1 MKIDL
6 HLHTAAS
13 DGTDTPKELV
23 ALAGRWG
30 ECVIAITDHD
40 TIDGLP
46 EAEESLVSNVRL
58 IRGIEFSCAVRGEGG
73 FRCHILG
80 YGMDISHPAI
90 ISAIEEGRNQRL
102 LKKQKRLEYLSGNYG
117 IVFTKEELATLDGF
131 DSVGKLHIG
140 NLLVARGL
148 CDTVG
153 DAIEKYLSGY
163 SLPDDRI
170 DAEFAIN
177 AIKEAGGVA
186 VWAHPLGGEREKR
199 IDRIEVERRLG
210 VLCPMG
216 LCGLECFYS
225 RYTEREARMLTGVAK
240 EFSVYVSGGSDYHG
254 KNKTVDFGSLSSD
267 GYTPSEDEI
276 TVLSRLGIEA

>member
-6 HLHTAAS
+6 HLHTTAS
-13 DGTDTPKELV
+13 DGTDTPTGLV
-23 ALAGRWG
+23 ALANGWG
-30 ECVIAITDHD
+30 ERCIIAITDHD
-40 TIDGLP
+40 TIDGIP
-46 EAEESLVSNVRL
+46 GAEESLTPNVKL

-80 YGMDISHPAI
+80 YGMDISHPSI

-102 LKKQKRLEYLSGNYG
+102 LKKQKRLDYLRENYG
-117 IVFTKEELATLDGF
+117 IVFTKEELAALDGF

-140 NLLVARGL
+140 NLIVARGL

-170 DAEFAIN
+170 DAELAIN
-177 AIKEAGGVA
+177 AINEAGGVA

-199 IDRIEVERRLG
+199 IDCKEVKRRLG
-210 VLCPMG
+210 LLRPMG

-225 RYTEREARMLTGVAK
+225 RYTEAEARMLVEAAK
-240 EFSVYVSGGSDYHG
+240 EFSIYVSGGSDYHG
-254 KNKTVDFGSLSSD
+254 KNKTVGFGSLSSD
-267 GYTPSEDEI
+267 GYTPGEQEI
-276 TVLSRLGIEA
+276 TVLGRLL